1 MQMSRCGL
9 TSGTKTREGGGRL
22 LVLESHVLV
31 AARAPAQQCT
41 QAFQSYKREGEG
53 GSEGYE
59 DQAGF
64 VCDLV

>member
-1 MQMSRCGL
+1 MQMSRCRL

-22 LVLESHVLV
+22 HVLESHVLV

-41 QAFQSYKREGEG
+41 PALQSYKREGEG